1 MRKYIILYT
10 GLLLSVSGCSL
21 LELDESTGLNREE
34 AYSYFSNVKGL
45 ATYVYSQL
53 PGDLGVLDGALRE
66 SATDNSVYIWSD
78 NSVHDFYN
86 NAWSPNNAV
95 DNMWSKCY
103 GAIRSVNSFLENYS
117 QERLERS
124 VGMIRMKKILP
135 KLLCIVKNCGCYGLS
150 TCSNWPNDTEIF
162 HY

>member
-53 PGDLGVLDGALRE
+53 PGDLGVLDGQL
-66 SATDNSVYIWSD
+66 
-78 NSVHDFYN
+78 
-86 NAWSPNNAV
+86 
-95 DNMWSKCY
+95 
-103 GAIRSVNSFLENYS
+103 AINKKEGGIEKSFGRQKMLGTVKPSGVIFFGTKGEDRNSFISIHRNKFAVQKQRVS
-117 QERLERS
+117 D
-124 VGMIRMKKILP
+124 GAMKKHTRGGR
-135 KLLCIVKNCGCYGLS
+135 KQGKGKNG
-150 TCSNWPNDTEIF
+150 NKKK
-162 HY
+162 

>member
-66 SATDNSVYIWSD
+66 SATRSEERRVGKECRSR
-78 NSVHDFYN
+78 
-86 NAWSPNNAV
+86 WSP
-95 DNMWSKCY
+95 Y
-103 GAIRSVNSFLENYS
+103 
-117 QERLERS
+117 
-124 VGMIRMKKILP
+124 
-135 KLLCIVKNCGCYGLS
+135 
-150 TCSNWPNDTEIF
+150 
-162 HY
+162 H

>member
-1 MRKYIILYT
+1 MRKCIILYT

-66 SATDNSVYIWSD
+66 SATDNSVYIWTFIIMPGVPIMQSTI
-78 NSVHDFYN
+78 
-86 NAWSPNNAV
+86 
-95 DNMWSKCY
+95 C
-103 GAIRSVNSFLENYS
+103 GRSVMELSVPLIHFS
-117 QERLERS
+117 KTIPKRGWSVS

-135 KLLCIVKNCGCYGLS
+135 KLLCIVKNCGCCGLS

>member
-53 PGDLGVLDGALRE
+53 PGDL
-66 SATDNSVYIWSD
+66 
-78 NSVHDFYN
+78 
-86 NAWSPNNAV
+86 
-95 DNMWSKCY
+95 
-103 GAIRSVNSFLENYS
+103 
-117 QERLERS
+117 
-124 VGMIRMKKILP
+124 
-135 KLLCIVKNCGCYGLS
+135 
-150 TCSNWPNDTEIF
+150 
-162 HY
+162 